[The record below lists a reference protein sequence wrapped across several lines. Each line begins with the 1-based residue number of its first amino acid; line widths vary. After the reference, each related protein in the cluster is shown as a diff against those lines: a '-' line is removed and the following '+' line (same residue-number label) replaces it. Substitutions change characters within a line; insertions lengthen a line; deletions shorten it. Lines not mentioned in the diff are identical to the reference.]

1 MQRRVLFLKMDFI
14 KLIALYYYIHECY
27 NTELRWLCQRFSN
40 NYNPEFT
47 DEELLTIY
55 IFVMTEEEKFKV
67 KSIYDF
73 TRKHL
78 LDWFPKLPSYQA
90 FNGRLNRLA
99 AAFPALVV
107 QLLQKVDPLGTQFE
121 ISLLDSLPIITC
133 SGKRAGKV
141 ATEMTDKSYCSSKNL
156 HYFGAK
162 LHGIAFRRPGTL
174 PLPEFFSLTK
184 ASEHD
189 LNAVREILPLLY
201 GRAVFG
207 DKAYSDKGFNET
219 LQRES
224 GVHVY
229 TPIKLVKGETE
240 GTRQFK
246 KAADNLFSTAVSRI
260 RQPIESLFNWLNDKT
275 EIQRAS
281 KVRSNRGLI
290 VHVFGRI
297 AAAISL
303 WVF

>member
-1 MQRRVLFLKMDFI
+1 MDFI

-27 NTELRWLCQRFSN
+27 NTELRWHCQRFSN
-40 NYNPEFT
+40 NSSPEFT

-90 FNGRLNRLA
+90 FSGRLNRLA
-99 AAFPALVV
+99 SAFPALVV
-107 QLLQKVDPLGTQFE
+107 QLLQQVDPSGTQFE

-141 ATEMTDKSYCSSKNL
+141 ATEITDKSYCSSKSL
-156 HYFGAK
+156 HYYGAK

-189 LNAVREILPLLY
+189 LNAVREILPQLY

-207 DKAYSDKGFNET
+207 DKAYCDKDFNET
-219 LQRES
+219 LQQEC
-224 GVHVY
+224 GVHIY
-229 TPIKLVKGETE
+229 TPIKLVKGESE
-240 GTRQFK
+240 EIRQFK
-246 KAADNLFSTAVSRI
+246 KAADHLFSTAVSRV

>member
-1 MQRRVLFLKMDFI
+1 MDYI
-14 KLIALYYYIHECY
+14 KLIALYSYIYECY
-27 NTELRWLCQRFSN
+27 NRELRWHCERFSN
-40 NYNPEFT
+40 NSSPEFT
-47 DEELLTIY
+47 DEEVLTIY

-78 LDWFPKLPSYQA
+78 HSWFPKLPSYQT
-90 FNGRLNRLA
+90 FNDRLNRLA
-99 AAFPALVV
+99 SVFPLLAAR
-107 QLLQKVDPLGTQFE
+107 LLRDVDTTGAQFG
-121 ISLLDSLPIITC
+121 ISLLDSMPIITC

-141 ATEMTDKSYCSSKNL
+141 APEITDKGYCSTKKL

-162 LHGIAFRRPGTL
+162 LHGIAFRRAGTL
-174 PLPEFFSLTK
+174 PLPEFFSMTK

-189 LNAVREILPLLY
+189 LSAVREILPQLY
-201 GRAVFG
+201 RRAVFG
-207 DKAYSDKGFNET
+207 DKAYSDKGLEDV
-219 LQRES
+219 LQKEND
-224 GVHVY
+224 VCIY
-229 TPIKLVKGETE
+229 TPVKLIKGETE
-240 GTRQFK
+240 AIRHFK
-246 KAADNLFSTAVSRI
+246 KAADKLYSTAVSRI
-260 RQPIESLFNWLNDKT
+260 RQPIESLFNWLNEKT

-281 KVRSNRGLI
+281 KVRSNKGLI

>member
-1 MQRRVLFLKMDFI
+1 MDFI
-14 KLIALYYYIHECY
+14 KLIALYCYIYECY
-27 NTELRWLCQRFSN
+27 NTELRWQCERFSN
-40 NYNPEFT
+40 NSSPEFT

-78 LDWFPKLPSYQA
+78 RSWFPNLPSYQT
-90 FNGRLNRLA
+90 FNDRLNRLA
-99 AAFPALVV
+99 TVFPMLVIC
-107 QLLQKVDPLGTQFE
+107 LLRDVDTAGAQFD
-121 ISLLDSLPIITC
+121 ISLLDSMPIITC

-141 ATEMTDKSYCSSKNL
+141 APEITGKGYCSTKKL

-162 LHGIAFRRPGTL
+162 LHGIAFRGPGTL

-189 LNAVREILPLLY
+189 LNAVREILPHLY

-207 DKAYSDKGFNET
+207 DKAYSDKNLNEA
-219 LQRES
+219 LQREN
-224 GVHVY
+224 GTCVY
-229 TPIKLVKGETE
+229 TPVKLIKGETE
-240 GTRQFK
+240 EIRQFK
-246 KAADNLFSTAVSRI
+246 KAADKLYSTAVSRV
-260 RQPIESLFNWLNDKT
+260 RQPIESLFNWLNEKT

-281 KVRSNRGLI
+281 KVRSNKGLI